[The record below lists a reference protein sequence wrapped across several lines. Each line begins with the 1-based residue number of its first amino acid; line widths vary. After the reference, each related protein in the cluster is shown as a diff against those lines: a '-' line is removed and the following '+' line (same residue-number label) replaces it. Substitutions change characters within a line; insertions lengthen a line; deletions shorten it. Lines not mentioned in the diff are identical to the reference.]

1 MGNKN
6 NRFLSAISIIL
17 LFAVVA
23 ALYVVPSIQAIKGFG
38 VLTIS
43 SSQEETD
50 SQKAKDESTTV
61 ISKTDEK
68 DSIADENKEITEEES
83 PLFVKRDL
91 LVHGYHIV
99 IDAYD
104 GYGSIR
110 VPSSLN
116 DDDLAAGLSIASNS
130 LGYVANEISFKV
142 EGKTID
148 LVYNQ
153 GHTEEE
159 INAIIDKVQDALGAI
174 KIDVPDKPELE
185 VEDQKFDE
193 YENTIERKLE
203 LYSTD
208 ILALVSNEDAIFT
221 YPKGIASI
229 DEVVDLIVDFLSTL
243 SIDSFDCDISD
254 GEVLIHLDREYSKD
268 DIDYA
273 LDRLQEYFDL
283 LESKVDT
290 KEEPVADV
298 TLPIVPAVPKA
309 PTLTVAS
316 QALLGDAT
324 VNHIHRDI
332 ALYGTTISADAYDG
346 YAVFNHT
353 LAIEEDE
360 LASELSSLLTLYPS
374 LLSDFDF
381 ALSDKSVEAYYPNG
395 YTVREINSLL
405 DSLEAIARSLDEEA
419 KAKEPPL
426 ATGFDIDIEKYL
438 VAEPIKRVIDASG
451 IEIKAEVYDGYARLA
466 YDSSA
471 ISEEDAADALVIL
484 YGKFSPELASFD
496 FALSEGLTEVLFP
509 EGNSDDEL
517 NWYVDQLEAFIESLM
532 STEKDKE
539 ETVVEEAPIVPAV
552 PKAPTLTVASQAL
565 LGDATVNH
573 IHRDI
578 ALYGTTISADAYD
591 GYAVFNHTLAIE
603 EDELASELSSLLTL
617 YPSLLSDFDFA
628 LSDKSVEAYYPNGY
642 TVREINSL
650 LDSLEAIAR
659 SLDEEAKAKEPPLAT
674 GFDIDIEKYLVAEP
688 IKRVI
693 DASGIEIKAEVYDG
707 YARLAY
713 DSSAISEED
722 AADALV
728 ILYGKFS
735 PELASFDF
743 ALSEGLTEVLFP
755 EGNSDD
761 ELNWYV
767 DQLEAFIES
776 LMSTEKD
783 KEETVVEEA
792 PIVPAV
798 PKAPTLTVASQA
810 LNPIKISRS
819 MQLFD
824 YPVTVEVSNNEAYFV
839 FPEFVS
845 EEDITNCVVGLCV
858 KYNDILKDF
867 DFMVG
872 NNTLVATFAN
882 KYTEDEINNFL
893 DFIESML
900 ASFSPVNQNT
910 NDGSNLIRTYSY
922 DGLSIEANASDGY
935 AVFSGIDDL
944 DQEKAA
950 SFLVGLYQNFGAKMA
965 DFDFAL
971 DSDSIIAIYSN
982 GYTDSEISS
991 FLDAIETYIESIE

>member
-116 DDDLAAGLSIASNS
+116 DDDLATGLSIASNS
-130 LGYVANEISFKV
+130 LGYIANEISFKV

-193 YENTIERKLE
+193 DENTIERKLE

-229 DEVVDLIVDFLSTL
+229 DEVVDIIVDFLSTL

-496 FALSEGLTEVLFP
+496 FALS
-509 EGNSDDEL
+509 D
-517 NWYVDQLEAFIESLM
+517 
-532 STEKDKE
+532 
-539 ETVVEEAPIVPAV
+539 
-552 PKAPTLTVASQAL
+552 
-565 LGDATVNH
+565 
-573 IHRDI
+573 
-578 ALYGTTISADAYD
+578 
-591 GYAVFNHTLAIE
+591 
-603 EDELASELSSLLTL
+603 
-617 YPSLLSDFDFA
+617 
-628 LSDKSVEAYYPNGY
+628 
-642 TVREINSL
+642 
-650 LDSLEAIAR
+650 
-659 SLDEEAKAKEPPLAT
+659 
-674 GFDIDIEKYLVAEP
+674 
-688 IKRVI
+688 
-693 DASGIEIKAEVYDG
+693 
-707 YARLAY
+707 
-713 DSSAISEED
+713 
-722 AADALV
+722 
-728 ILYGKFS
+728 
-735 PELASFDF
+735 
-743 ALSEGLTEVLFP
+743 GLTEVLFP